1 MISSDPVSSNCCFVT
16 TVIDLDQR
24 QRTALRF
31 GLNRGAVGGARCV
44 GEALACVDDP
54 VVVDLI
60 EKMWESTPLFQL
72 AVGMCPRPRFDEHEL
87 SSALTLIEFDVDL
100 NLPSQVKEVYTD
112 AERSY
117 LSRLDLRY
125 RGACRADQ
133 VELDFP
139 G

>member
-1 MISSDPVSSNCCFVT
+1 M
-16 TVIDLDQR
+16 
-24 QRTALRF
+24 
-31 GLNRGAVGGARCV
+31 

-72 AVGMCPRPRFDEHEL
+72 AVGMRPRPRFDEHEL

-112 AERSY
+112 AGGGASTWTVRRRWTTSASASSSPMATSAGSATSSSF
-117 LSRLDLRY
+117 SRR
-125 RGACRADQ
+125 
-133 VELDFP
+133 
-139 G
+139 